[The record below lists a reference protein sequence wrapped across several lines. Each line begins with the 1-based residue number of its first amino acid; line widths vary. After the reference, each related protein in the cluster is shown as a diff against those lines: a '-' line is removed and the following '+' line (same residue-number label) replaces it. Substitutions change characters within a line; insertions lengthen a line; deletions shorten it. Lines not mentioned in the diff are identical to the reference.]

1 MRSVPRLGLSVLLA
15 LGAGGGLGALSAAED
30 GYETG
35 RAGWGAFLGSVP
47 LDIQAD
53 LDLVPGEGNMVL
65 FVRPGST
72 ADQLGLNPGDIVLD
86 INGTP
91 VSHRRDVRGVVRG
104 SSPGE
109 ALEVTA
115 ITAEGRIT
123 TLDGTFAER
132 QPRRGGPTPGWW
144 NQGGQPSPWANN
156 PHRSITGQRAQ
167 LAAEQAALE
176 RITGALAAIRAELLT
191 PTRTSAWRF
200 SFTCSVGTT
209 P

>member
-1 MRSVPRLGLSVLLA
+1 MRPVPCLGLSVLLA
-15 LGAGGGLGALSAAED
+15 LSAGGGGLNAADD

-35 RAGWGAFLGSVP
+35 RAGWGALLVPVP
-47 LDIQAD
+47 LDLQAEF
-53 LDLVPGEGNMVL
+53 DLVPGEGNMVL
-65 FVRPGST
+65 FVRPDGT

-91 VSHRRDVRGVVRG
+91 VSHRRDVRSVVRG

-115 ITAEGRIT
+115 ITANGRTT

-132 QPRRGGPTPGWW
+132 QARRGGPPTGWW
-144 NQGGQPSPWANN
+144 NQAGQPPPWANS
-156 PHRSITGQRAQ
+156 PDRSIAGQRAQ

-176 RITGALAAIRAELLT
+176 RIAAALAVVEAELRT
-191 PTRTSAWRF
+191 PPRATAWRF
-200 SFTCSVGTT
+200 TFTCAVGEI